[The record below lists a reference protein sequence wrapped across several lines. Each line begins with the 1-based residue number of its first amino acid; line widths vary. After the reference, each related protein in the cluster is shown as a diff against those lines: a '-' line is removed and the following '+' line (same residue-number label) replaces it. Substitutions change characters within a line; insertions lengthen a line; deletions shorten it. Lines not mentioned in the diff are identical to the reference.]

1 MFRGLDQRVQKFY
14 NNVAAMVSKI
24 NSKRSTIKTEVYR
37 TEAPERYQALLH
49 KVLINYKVLQK
60 VVKKTNFMKNIPLGV
75 VIAYEILSKKI
86 KNDGY
91 LRKLKGAL
99 GKEKLKVAK
108 TRCFVRINTL
118 KATESD
124 LAGYITVKTC
134 IPNVYEIFDEP
145 PQEEEIDQGSEVES
159 YENLDYEE
167 ESTTDL
173 ENNSNE
179 QEYESEEVNDIDIN
193 EVDINEADNS
203 KVQKISYKKI
213 KDLFKYNL
221 VPEKIKI
228 QNFSSCLPAFVL
240 NPEPNSTVI
249 DATASPGNKTTHL
262 CSIMNNTGKIYA
274 FERNKTR
281 YDTLVEQVKKY
292 GSNNIETIHA
302 DFLRADPEKYKADY
316 VIVDP
321 SCSGSGIHLNYEKND
336 KRLGKLKNFQAMML
350 NHAFKFGPKAVVYSV
365 CSKHHEEG
373 EDVVKEALEKNP
385 TYELETIG
393 YHTKHRGHTGFDFSE
408 KVIRTS
414 DEDEDGSIGF
424 FVALFKRKSEN

>member
-24 NSKRSTIKTEVYR
+24 NGKRSTIKTEVYK

-75 VIAYEILSKKI
+75 VVAYEILSRKI

-91 LRKLKGAL
+91 FRKLKGAL
-99 GKEKLKVAK
+99 GNEKLKVAK

-124 LAGYITVKTC
+124 LEGYITVKTC
-134 IPNVYEIFDEP
+134 IPNVYEIFDELP
-145 PQEEEIDQGSEVES
+145 KDDEIDQVSEVES
-159 YENLDYEE
+159 YENLEYEE
-167 ESTTDL
+167 EESSVGS
-173 ENNSNE
+173 ENNFDE
-179 QEYESEEVNDIDIN
+179 QTYESEEIN
-193 EVDINEADNS
+193 EVEINEVEDS
-203 KVQKISYKKI
+203 KVEKTSHKKI
-213 KDLFKYNL
+213 KDLFKYNM
-221 VPEKIKI
+221 VPEKVKI
-228 QNFSSCLPAFVL
+228 QNFSSCLPAFIL
-240 NPEPNSTVI
+240 NPEPGSIVI
-249 DATASPGNKTTHL
+249 DATASPGNKTTHM

-292 GSNNIETIHA
+292 GSDNIETIHA
-302 DFLRADPEKYKADY
+302 DFLRAEPEKYKADY
-316 VIVDP
+316 VLVDP

-385 TYELETIG
+385 NYELETIG
-393 YHTKHRGHTGFDFSE
+393 QYTKHRGHTGFDFSE

-424 FVALFKRKSEN
+424 FVALFKRKLEN